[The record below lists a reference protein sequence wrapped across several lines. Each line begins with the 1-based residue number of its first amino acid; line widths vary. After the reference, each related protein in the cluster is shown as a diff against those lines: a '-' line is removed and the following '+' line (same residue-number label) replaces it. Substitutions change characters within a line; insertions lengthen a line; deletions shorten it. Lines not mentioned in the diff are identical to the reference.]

1 MSELSYRTFV
11 GFLSLLGFLEMTCA
25 VHLSEAKCGSTKSR
39 GILDRSLRIVR
50 GSEARQGSHPWLVS
64 LRIRGSHFCAAAIL
78 TDHWLLTA
86 AHCFASVSAEFLHN
100 IETVAGEFNHR
111 KVDRGEQNFHIKTV
125 MFHEKYQR
133 TSPMSYDIALLEIN
147 GSIHFDDFIKPV
159 CLPHSGERFPPK
171 TMCVVGGWG
180 RITER
185 GPLPSVLQEVHLDLL
200 KQSKCK
206 DVLQTLRPEQKT
218 FTVLC
223 AGPGRGRRDACQGDS
238 GGPLLCSRD
247 DGSWVAV
254 GVTSWGKGCGRS
266 WNDNKNKPSSKRG
279 SPGVFTDVLM
289 FLPWIKSN
297 LRKGVERSLCSVPDG
312 AVPGNEG
319 IIRNPA
325 HSGQSYN
332 HNEMCLWSIQVPIG
346 ERILLEFLEFD
357 LENDTQCQ
365 SDHLTVYVDKDRRI
379 GRFCGGQ
386 PPTPILIGGS
396 HSVTVQF
403 VSDVSS
409 TGAGFAIQ
417 ISVVGEDFGFGAE
430 CGTVV
435 LLEPK
440 GAVRSPAYP
449 NAYRNNS
456 LCSWVIYA
464 PEGHIV
470 KLDFDDFDLE
480 ESENCQYDSLT
491 VFGDIGGKDEI
502 VVVCGRSVPPAVLSY
517 GSIMLLQFSTDNT
530 ISARGFIATL
540 SFISEKDL
548 QKTAYQ
554 DQGEEADYDSR
565 VISPHLQAAP
575 CGMPDIF
582 AASGMDG
589 LRREE
594 DDGKLPWLWQVS
606 IGLGAG
612 HDCSGVIIQSQW
624 ILTDAHCVYDLEERL
639 LRILSVTTEGSKK
652 QTRDVIRVHINPY
665 YNPSS
670 LEFNV
675 ALLQLSSPINLSE
688 STQPVCLPS
697 AGQDIPPS
705 LRCWTSQMSGHGEHR
720 PVWLKISVLER
731 AVCEQQHG
739 TRLTPTLLCAGLRS
753 GESCMTHRN
762 GGPLVC
768 QTNTSG
774 AVLMGV
780 KSWGPCGGIQK
791 PAVYS
796 SVPAVMNWISKH
808 LDTE

>member
-1 MSELSYRTFV
+1 MRVNLHQTDSKNY
-11 GFLSLLGFLEMTCA
+11 
-25 VHLSEAKCGSTKSR
+25 
-39 GILDRSLRIVR
+39 
-50 GSEARQGSHPWLVS
+50 VS

-86 AHCFASVSAEFLHN
+86 AHCFASVSTDFLHK
-100 IETVAGEFNHR
+100 IEAVAGEFNQR
-111 KVDRGEQNFHIKTV
+111 KVDRGEQNFHVRTV
-125 MFHEKYQR
+125 MFHEKYQH
-133 TSPMSYDIALLEIN
+133 TSPMSYDIALIEIN
-147 GSIHFDDFIKPV
+147 GRIHFGKSFYETNTTYAIYQLLNFKIIFRDEHNMCVFLTGDFIKPV
-159 CLPHSGERFPPK
+159 CLPHPGERFPPK

-200 KQSKCK
+200 QQSKCK
-206 DVLQTLRPEQKT
+206 HVLQTLRPGQKT

-223 AGPGRGRRDACQGDS
+223 AGPERGRRDACQGDS
-238 GGPLLCSRD
+238 GGPLLCSRA

-266 WNDNKNKPSSKRG
+266 WNDNKIKPSSRRG

-297 LRKGVERSLCSVPDG
+297 LRKELDVGVDRSLCSVPDG
-312 AVPGNEG
+312 VVPGNEG

-332 HNEMCLWSIQVPIG
+332 HNEMCLWSIRVAAG

-365 SDHLTVYVDKDRRI
+365 SDHLTVYVDEDRRI

-386 PPTPILIGGS
+386 SPSPILIGDS
-396 HSVTVQF
+396 HSVTVKF
-403 VSDVSS
+403 VSDVSR

-417 ISVVGEDFGFGAE
+417 LSGVGEDYSFGAE

-435 LLEPK
+435 LLQPK
-440 GAVRSPAYP
+440 GTVRSPAYP
-449 NAYRNNS
+449 QTYSNNT
-456 LCSWVIYA
+456 LCRWVIYA

-480 ESENCQYDSLT
+480 ESENCKYDSLT
-491 VFGDIGGKDEI
+491 VFGDIDGKDEI
-502 VVVCGRSVPPAVLSY
+502 VVVCGRSLPPAVLSHNCM
-517 GSIMLLQFSTDNT
+517 MLLQFSTDNS
-530 ISARGFIATL
+530 ISARGFNATI

-548 QKTAYQ
+548 QNTAYE
-554 DQGEEADYDSR
+554 DQGEEADDDSE
-565 VISPHLQAAP
+565 VITPHPQAAP

-582 AASGMDG
+582 AASGLDT

-594 DDGKLPWLWQVS
+594 DDGKLPLLWHVS
-606 IGLGAG
+606 IGRGAG
-612 HDCSGVIIQSQW
+612 HDCSGAIIQSQW

-639 LRILSVTTEGSKK
+639 LRILSVTTGGSKK

-670 LEFNV
+670 PEYNV
-675 ALLQLSSPINLSE
+675 ALLRLSSPLNLSE
-688 STQPVCLPS
+688 SAQPVCLPS
-697 AGQDIPPS
+697 AGQEISPS
-705 LRCWTSQMSGHGEHR
+705 LRCCTPAWTSQMSGHGQYN
-720 PVWLKISVLER
+720 PVRLKISVLEQ
-731 AVCEQQHG
+731 APCEQQHR
-739 TRLTPTLLCAGLRS
+739 TRLTPTLLCAGLSS
-753 GESCMTHRN
+753 GESCMTHWN

-774 AVLMGV
+774 VVLMGV
-780 KSWGPCGGIQK
+780 RSWGEPCGGIQK

-796 SVPAVMNWISKH
+796 SVPSIMHWISKH